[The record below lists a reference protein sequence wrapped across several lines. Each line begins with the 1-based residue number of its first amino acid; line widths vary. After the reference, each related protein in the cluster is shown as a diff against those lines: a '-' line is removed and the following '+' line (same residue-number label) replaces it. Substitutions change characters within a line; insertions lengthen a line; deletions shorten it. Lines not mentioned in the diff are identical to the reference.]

1 MSHDDSTCKII
12 HWLGCFVDARMSSC
26 QDIEYRDVSYWYIFA
41 ALFLCLHPR
50 NIILS
55 GYLSIFILQISLM
68 PFKEN
73 PWIEFVHTWHRIT
86 TLRMRC
92 SYAGGQ
98 RSMNIGKKFNFSV
111 ITLARNIQWKSNLA
125 LAKDWL
131 TSIKK
136 YSRKTREVKGKFSKS
151 KVTIFFFPSK
161 NAIFLP

>member
-41 ALFLCLHPR
+41 ALCLCLHPR

-131 TSIKK
+131 TSIKN
-136 YSRKTREVKGKFSKS
+136 TLVKQERW
-151 KVTIFFFPSK
+151 KVNFQGQRSQSFFF
-161 NAIFLP
+161 F